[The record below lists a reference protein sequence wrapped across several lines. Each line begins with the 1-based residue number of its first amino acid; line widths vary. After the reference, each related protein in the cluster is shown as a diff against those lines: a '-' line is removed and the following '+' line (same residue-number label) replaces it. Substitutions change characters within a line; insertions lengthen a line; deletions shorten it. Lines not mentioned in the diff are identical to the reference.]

1 MTTLTVFVILYLA
14 VSVAIGLFAARR
26 VKTSGDYA
34 VAGRSLPLYIVIATV
49 FATWFGSETVLG
61 IPAKFVKDGLRGVIE
76 DPFGASM
83 CLVLVGLFFARKL
96 YRMNLLTIGDYYRQ
110 RYSRTVEVLVSLC
123 IVASYLGWVS
133 AQITALGL
141 VFNVLSQGAVSM
153 PVGMCIGSAIVL
165 LYTLFG
171 GMWSV
176 ALTDFFQMTIIVIGL
191 LYIAYL
197 VSGMAGGAQQV
208 VAHAAAAGKFHIA
221 PALTAR
227 ELLAFAGALV
237 TMMFGSI
244 PQQDVFQRVM
254 SARSEGVGAAGS
266 LSGGALYFL
275 FAFVPMFLAYSA
287 YVIDPKM
294 VDALIESD
302 AQMILPTLILNNTPV
317 FAQVMFFGAL
327 LSAIMSTASGTL
339 LAPSITLT
347 ENVLREIF
355 PMNDR
360 QMLLAPSITLTE
372 NVLREIF
379 PMNDRQMLLATRLVV
394 VCFAVVVTIF
404 ALVSQGTPI
413 YDMVGNAYKV
423 TLVTAFVPLV
433 MGLYWKGASNQGALC
448 AVIGGLATWLLM
460 ERFGGDS
467 IWPPQ
472 LAGLLASFA
481 GMLLGSLLPQY
492 TRATTGATV
501 PR

>member
-1 MTTLTVFVILYLA
+1 MSTLSIFVTLYLA
-14 VSVAIGLFAARR
+14 VSIAIGLYASRR

-61 IPAKFVKDGLRGVIE
+61 IPAKFVKDGLAGVIE

-110 RYSRTVEVLVSLC
+110 RYSRTVEVMVSLC
-123 IVASYLGWVS
+123 IVVSYLGWVS

-141 VFNVLSQGAVSM
+141 VFNVLSQGAISM
-153 PVGMCIGSAIVL
+153 PVGMCVGAGIVL

-176 ALTDFFQMTIIVIGL
+176 AMTDFFQMIIIAVGL

-197 VSGMAGGAQQV
+197 VADMAGGAQQV
-208 VAHAAAAGKFHIA
+208 VAHAAAAGKFEIA
-221 PALTAR
+221 PELTTKGM
-227 ELLAFAGALV
+227 LAFVGALV

-254 SARSEGVGAAGS
+254 SARSETVGAAGS
-266 LSGGALYFL
+266 ISGGVLYFL
-275 FAFVPMFLAYSA
+275 FAFIPMFLAYSA
-287 YVIDPKM
+287 YLIDPKM
-294 VDALIESD
+294 VDSLIDSD
-302 AQMILPTLILNNTPV
+302 AQLILPTLILNNTPV

-355 PMNDR
+355 PMDDR
-360 QMLLAPSITLTE
+360 QL
-372 NVLREIF
+372 
-379 PMNDRQMLLATRLVV
+379 LLATRVVV
-394 VCFAVVVTIF
+394 VCFSFAVTIF
-404 ALVSQGTPI
+404 ALMSQGTSI

-423 TLVTAFVPLV
+423 TLVTAFIPLV

-448 AVIGGLATWLLM
+448 AVLGGLSSWLLM

-472 LAGLLASFA
+472 LVGLLVSFA
-481 GMLLGSLLPQY
+481 GMLIGSLMPQF
-492 TRATTGATV
+492 TRAASGAAV
-501 PR
+501 QR

>member
-1 MTTLTVFVILYLA
+1 MTTLSVFVILYLA
-14 VSVAIGLFAARR
+14 ISVAIGLFASRR

-61 IPAKFVKDGLRGVIE
+61 IPAKFIKDGLAGVIE

-141 VFNVLSQGAVSM
+141 VFNVLSQGAISM
-153 PVGMCIGSAIVL
+153 PVGMCVGSAIVL

-221 PALTAR
+221 PALTAK
-227 ELLAFAGALV
+227 EVLAFVGALV

-254 SARSEGVGAAGS
+254 SARSETVGVAGS
-266 LSGGALYFL
+266 ISGGVLYFL
-275 FAFVPMFLAYSA
+275 FAFLPMFLAYSA

-347 ENVLREIF
+347 ENILREIF
-355 PMNDR
+355 PMNDA
-360 QMLLAPSITLTE
+360 QML
-372 NVLREIF
+372 R
-379 PMNDRQMLLATRLVV
+379 ATRIVV
-394 VCFAVVVTIF
+394 VCFAMAVTVF
-404 ALVSQGTPI
+404 ALMSQGTSI

-433 MGLYWKGASNQGALC
+433 MGLYWKSASNQGALC

-481 GMLLGSLLPQY
+481 GMLVGSLLPQY
-492 TRATTGATV
+492 RRATTSATL

>member
-1 MTTLTVFVILYLA
+1 MSTLVGFVILYLV
-14 VSVAIGLFAARR
+14 VSVAIGLFAATR
-26 VKTSGDYA
+26 VKNSGDYA

-61 IPAKFVKDGLRGVIE
+61 IPARFLENGLGGVIE

-96 YRMNLLTIGDYYRQ
+96 YRMNILTIGDYYRQ
-110 RYSRTVEVLVSLC
+110 RYSRTVEILVSLC

-141 VFNVLSQGAVSM
+141 VFNVLSQGAIPM
-153 PVGMCIGSAIVL
+153 PMGMVIGASIVL

-176 ALTDFFQMTIIVIGL
+176 ALTDFFQMTIIVVGM
-191 LYIAYL
+191 LYVAYL
-197 VSGMAGGAQQV
+197 LSGMAGGAGNV
-208 VAHAAAAGKFHIA
+208 IEHAAAAGKLDFGLE
-221 PALTAR
+221 LTTKDI
-227 ELLAFAGALV
+227 LAFIAAAV

-244 PQQDVFQRVM
+244 PQQDVFQRVT
-254 SARSEGVGAAGS
+254 SARNENSAAAGA
-266 LSGGALYFL
+266 LIGGSLYFV

-287 YVIDPKM
+287 FLIDPKM
-294 VDALIESD
+294 VETLLASD
-302 AQMILPTLILNNTPV
+302 SQMILPTLILNNTPV

-347 ENVLREIF
+347 KNLIGEAY

-360 QMLLAPSITLTE
+360 QLLMT
-372 NVLREIF
+372 
-379 PMNDRQMLLATRLVV
+379 TRVVV
-394 VCFAVVVTIF
+394 VCFAIGVTGF
-404 ALVSQGTPI
+404 ALASQGTSI
-413 YDMVGNAYKV
+413 YEMVGNAYKV
-423 TLVTAFVPLV
+423 TLVGAFIPLV
-433 MGLYWKGASNQGALC
+433 MGLYWKRATTQGALFS
-448 AVIGGLATWLLM
+448 VIGGLASWILM
-460 ERFGGDS
+460 ENFGGES

-472 LAGLLASFA
+472 LAGLVVSFA
-481 GMLLGSLLPQY
+481 GMIVGSLLPQLAGS
-492 TRATTGATV
+492 RVAA
-501 PR
+501 